1 MPYPAA
7 HGLLTVLGDSY
18 GGTEEWQTG
27 VRLIGTTAPTT
38 AEFEAID
45 AAVSAFLATVALRF
59 PSGFRYIGL
68 KWSPQDVNGRYPEGA
83 DATEWLRP
91 TALAGNVSGG
101 FPQIALV
108 TSYRTARTR
117 GYASNG
123 RGYWPSVQVV
133 SATTGRFPVADGN
146 SVAAAAATMINAI
159 GDSGAGTPAVMSAV
173 GAGRVEPITGVRVGL
188 VMDTQ
193 RRRRNQIAE
202 EYTAVA
208 AVPS

>member
-1 MPYPAA
+1 MPYSAP
-7 HGLLTVLGDSY
+7 HGLLTILGDAY
-18 GGTEEWQTG
+18 GGTEIWQTG
-27 VRLIGTTAPTT
+27 LRLIGTSEPTT
-38 AEFEAID
+38 AEFEAINT
-45 AAVSAFLATVALRF
+45 AVATFLATTALRF

-68 KWSPQDVNGRYPEGA
+68 KWAPQTVDGRYPEGS
-83 DATEWLRP
+83 DAVEWLRP
-91 TALAGNVSGG
+91 TPLAGNVSGG
-101 FPQIALV
+101 FPQIAVV

-146 SVAAAAATMINAI
+146 AIASAAAAMVNAI

-173 GAGRVEPITGVRVGL
+173 GAGRTEPITGVRVGL

-193 RRRRNQIAE
+193 RRRRDGIAE